1 MLFKQIVLYS
11 LVLQEFFDTLECH
24 IHEPCMFFLFQ
35 NEYEMASDE
44 NRPDIAQQVY
54 DKYLKHEVSVLA
66 LCIFH
71 QS

>member
-1 MLFKQIVLYS
+1 
-11 LVLQEFFDTLECH
+11 
-24 IHEPCMFFLFQ
+24 
-35 NEYEMASDE
+35 MASDE